1 MRLCKTPAA
10 VTCQIEYHTIFLAA
24 PACPNVHTIALP
36 NAVVQRSSEMLPG
49 GSNTA
54 MLLLLLTSRVPVAT
68 ATAPEAQRRGGGRW
82 ETASDCSLAGD

>member
-1 MRLCKTPAA
+1 MPLVSSLPIAECGYAKRRPPCRDLHRSNITR
-10 VTCQIEYHTIFLAA
+10 FS

-49 GSNTA
+49 VSNTA

-68 ATAPEAQRRGGGRW
+68 ATAPEAQRW
-82 ETASDCSLAGD
+82 TL